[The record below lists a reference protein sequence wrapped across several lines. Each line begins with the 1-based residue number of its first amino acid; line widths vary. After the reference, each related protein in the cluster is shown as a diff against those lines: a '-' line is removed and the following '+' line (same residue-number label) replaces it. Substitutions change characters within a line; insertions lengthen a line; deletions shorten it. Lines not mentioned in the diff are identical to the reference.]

1 MTQLQVIEMSRQSL
15 STHARSFRWGAFFL
29 AEDQRD
35 DAALLYALCRLID
48 DLADDAPDVHVASM
62 QLGQLRELLLGHP
75 LVESTLGDD
84 VAPLV
89 HAFLDMA
96 KRRGLDVSCVFELI
110 DGVESDLG
118 VVCFQ
123 DDTELLR
130 YCYRVAGVVGLMMC
144 PILGVTDADAQAH
157 AIDLGVAMQL
167 TNICRDVLE
176 DAHRGRVYLPA
187 ERLLAKGVTSQD
199 VLNGSDCGVAVKSV
213 VQDLLQM
220 AESYYSSANVGMD
233 YIPARSRFAILVAA
247 RLYRGIGRKILTQDH
262 NPLAGRVWVSG
273 PGKMVWVV
281 IAVLAFFSRFFV
293 RSSTSHNRQLHTPLR
308 GLPGIQV

>member
-1 MTQLQVIEMSRQSL
+1 MTDLQVIEMSRQSL

-48 DLADDAPDVHVASM
+48 DLADDAPDAEVASV
-62 QLGQLRELLLGHP
+62 QLNELRRLLEGQCVEVSTLHPDVGP
-75 LVESTLGDD
+75 LVT
-84 VAPLV
+84 
-89 HAFLDMA
+89 AFLNMA
-96 KRRGLDVSCVFELI
+96 KRRGLDVRCVFELI

-118 VVCFQ
+118 DVCFQ

-144 PILGVTDADAQAH
+144 PILGVTDQEAQAH

-176 DAHRGRVYLPA
+176 DAGRGRVYLPA
-187 ERLLAKGVTSQD
+187 ERLRLAGTSSQD
-199 VLNGSDCGVAVKSV
+199 VLAGKDCSLAVKRV
-213 VQDLLQM
+213 VTDLLQM
-220 AESYYSSANVGMD
+220 AESYYTSANVGMD
-233 YIPARSRFAILVAA
+233 YIPARSRFAILVAS
-247 RLYRGIGRKILTQDH
+247 RLYRGIGRKILFTNH
-262 NPLAGRVWVSG
+262 NPLTGRVWVSG
-273 PGKMVWVV
+273 LGKVVWVL
-281 IAVLAFFSRFFV
+281 IALWAFFSRLFF